1 MTIAMCV
8 YAQLLSPVWL
18 FATPWIVAHQ
28 APLSMGLS
36 QQE

>member
-8 YAQLLSPVWL
+8 YAQSLGPVWL
-18 FATPWIVAHQ
+18 FATPWIVAYQ

-36 QQE
+36 RQE